1 MTREG
6 VMDPTTP
13 PSEASNNIPSVP
25 MAGTTVLP
33 DHADATSDYHT
44 VKLLGCWLLLPK
56 RYTYIK
62 AIGRG
67 SYSVAVLAYDTFKK
81 KNVCIK
87 TYKRVFEDVQD
98 ALTTLSEVHVRRL
111 LNHENVSASA
121 SATATQLCIN
131 LFFPALC
138 GHQIHGVLD
147 IVLPPGV
154 EGAVEDLCIVEVHF
168 HVNPFL

>member
-1 MTREG
+1 MLQVIPHDYDLSSFIINIVIYYIYTDIKEVTREG

-111 LNHENVSASA
+111 LNHENVRTLYTRKCNSN
-121 SATATQLCIN
+121 TTL
-131 LFFPALC
+131 
-138 GHQIHGVLD
+138 
-147 IVLPPGV
+147 
-154 EGAVEDLCIVEVHF
+154 
-168 HVNPFL
+168 